1 MSSAG
6 AETPQA
12 ADTPT
17 AIDLAEVALSV
28 ARVGAEVAAASQ
40 AEVRADTATR
50 FTKSSDTDLV
60 TRADRAAEDAIRQAL
75 LVARPT
81 DRFLGEESATAQ
93 AGGLADGSDI
103 LWVVDP
109 IDGTTNYVYGQ
120 PDWAVSVAATRHG
133 ASLAAAVVAPS
144 LGLEYRASLHG
155 GATRNGVALKLG
167 APPPLGRALVA
178 TGFGYDPGRRGRQG
192 AVAAAMLPQV
202 RDLRRRGAA
211 ALDFCFVADGSA
223 DAYYEAGPQWWDF
236 AAGSLVASE
245 AGAAVLTQ
253 PLGASASTGSH
264 GWFLVAA
271 APPLFDGLLEVLM
284 GLGAADG

>member
-1 MSSAG
+1 MGWRLVSSAG

-40 AEVRADTATR
+40 AEVRADTAAR

-133 ASLAAAVVAPS
+133 ASLAAAVVAPI
-144 LGLEYRASLHG
+144 LGLEYR
-155 GATRNGVALKLG
+155 
-167 APPPLGRALVA
+167 
-178 TGFGYDPGRRGRQG
+178 
-192 AVAAAMLPQV
+192 VAARWSNPK
-202 RDLRRRGAA
+202 RRCAQAG
-211 ALDFCFVADGSA
+211 CTTP
-223 DAYYEAGPQWWDF
+223 AGPRWWPP
-236 AAGSLVASE
+236 GSVTIP
-245 AGAAVLTQ
+245 AAV
-253 PLGASASTGSH
+253 GAR
-264 GWFLVAA
+264 V
-271 APPLFDGLLEVLM
+271 P
-284 GLGAADG
+284 